1 MNNRGVVADRISQL
15 PKALI
20 LQILCLLPTKVAI
33 TTSVLSKKWQSHWKM
48 MPKLKFDSFLHR
60 LDLENVCKSLLS
72 HKAPVL
78 HNFRLKVR
86 LDGRNNAVD
95 IGILIGIAMTRNLRK
110 LVLEVYFHRGS
121 FSFPR
126 SLYNCET
133 LETLKLILNVVMDVP
148 SSVFLKSLRTLH
160 LLAVDFKDDDSVIN
174 LLSGC
179 PNLQDLV
186 MRRNSSSSAKTFTI
200 VVPSLQKLVIH
211 NGSGRQQHWGYVINT
226 PTLKYLKLEE
236 SKAFESFMIENVPE
250 LMEVNITDVSEIID
264 EKLLVFL
271 TSVKRLSLAL
281 TPTVFKFPTGII
293 FNQLVYLE
301 LYTNKKSWWKLLPL
315 VLHSSPKLQV
325 LKLINNLDGMNY
337 VDASG
342 EWNPPKNV
350 PECLLF
356 HLETF
361 MWEGYKWKREEE
373 VEVAKYILKNTNRLK
388 KAIFSLKCISSEERL
403 VVVNDLKSVVRA
415 TTNSCQFQF
424 I

>member
-1 MNNRGVVADRISQL
+1 MNNRGIVADKISQL
-15 PKALI
+15 PEALI

-33 TTSVLSKKWQSHWKM
+33 TTSVLSKQWQSHWKM

-60 LDLENVCKSLLS
+60 LGLENVSKSLLS

-78 HNFRLKVR
+78 QSFGLKVR

-95 IGILIGIAMTRNLRK
+95 IGILIGIAMTRNVRK

-121 FSFPR
+121 FAFPR
-126 SLYNCET
+126 SLYNCVT

-148 SSVFLKSLRTLH
+148 SSVSLKSLRTLH
-160 LLAVDFKDDDSVIN
+160 LLAVDFKDDESVIN

-186 MRRNSSSSAKTFTI
+186 MRRHSSSSVKTFTI
-200 VVPSLQKLVIH
+200 VVPSLQKLAIH
-211 NGSGRQQHWGYVINT
+211 NGSGGQQRWGYVINT
-226 PTLKYLKLEE
+226 PSLKYLKLEG
-236 SKAFESFMIENVPE
+236 SKAFESFKIENVPE
-250 LMEVNITDVSEIID
+250 LME
-264 EKLLVFL
+264 
-271 TSVKRLSLAL
+271 
-281 TPTVFKFPTGII
+281 
-293 FNQLVYLE
+293 LVYLE
-301 LYTNKKSWWKLLPL
+301 LYTNKKEWWKLLPL
-315 VLHSSPKLQV
+315 VLLSSPKLQV
-325 LKLINNLDGMNY
+325 LKLIDDIDCMNF
-337 VDASG
+337 VEASG
-342 EWNPPKNV
+342 VWNQPKNV

-388 KAIFSLKCISSEERL
+388 KAIFSLKCVSSEERL

>member
-15 PKALI
+15 PEALI
-20 LQILCLLPTKVAI
+20 LQILCLLPTKIAI
-33 TTSVLSKKWQSHWKM
+33 TTSVLSKKWQSHWKK

-95 IGILIGIAMTRNLRK
+95 IGILIGIAMTRNVRK

-121 FSFPR
+121 FAFSR

-148 SSVFLKSLRTLH
+148 SSVSLKSLRTLH

-174 LLSGC
+174 FLSGC
-179 PNLQDLV
+179 PNLQDL
-186 MRRNSSSSAKTFTI
+186 
-200 VVPSLQKLVIH
+200 
-211 NGSGRQQHWGYVINT
+211 
-226 PTLKYLKLEE
+226 
-236 SKAFESFMIENVPE
+236 
-250 LMEVNITDVSEIID
+250 VNITDVSEIID

-315 VLHSSPKLQV
+315 MLHSSPKLQV
-325 LKLINNLDGMNY
+325 LKLINNLDGMNF
-337 VDASG
+337 VEASG
-342 EWNPPKNV
+342 EWNQPKNV

-356 HLETF
+356 HLETCGKATNGN
-361 MWEGYKWKREEE
+361 EKR
-373 VEVAKYILKNTNRLK
+373 R
-388 KAIFSLKCISSEERL
+388 
-403 VVVNDLKSVVRA
+403 
-415 TTNSCQFQF
+415 
-424 I
+424 